1 MAWWKN
7 DGSHA
12 CRPGKVAVG
21 DEVQLRNEHL
31 LRRKKTNEIGI
42 AIGGQARQDGQAES
56 GLACTIVDT
65 SRVGLKRNGCVPRML
80 GKPRAAA
87 EMSEFLRPRDDVDVG
102 EIAQSELQLM
112 RGRI

>member
-31 LRRKKTNEIGI
+31 LGRKKTNEIGI
-42 AIGGQARQDGQAES
+42 AIGGQARQNGQAES
-56 GLACTIVDT
+56 GLACTIMDA
-65 SRVGLKRNGCVPRML
+65 SRVGLKHDGCLRRML
-80 GKPRAAA
+80 GKPRTAAK
-87 EMSEFLRPRDDVDVG
+87 MGHFLRPRDDVEIG
-102 EIAQSELQLM
+102 EIA
-112 RGRI
+112 